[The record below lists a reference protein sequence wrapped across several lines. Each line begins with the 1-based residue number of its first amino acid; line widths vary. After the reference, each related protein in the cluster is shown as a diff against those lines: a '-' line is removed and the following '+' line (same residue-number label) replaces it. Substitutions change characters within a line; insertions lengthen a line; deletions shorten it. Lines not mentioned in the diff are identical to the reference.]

1 MCRFFEFF
9 KYYVIFIYLF
19 SSSCFYVP
27 CWLSQFCKLKENQ
40 NKYYIIFR
48 KFNTNQIAFHMTC
61 QRHNSS
67 NCSNCVKI
75 NIITYISI
83 QAKLKKQHVHCTYQ
97 KTMVACQ
104 CKNSLHLRKHCITLM
119 SQSNPEYIDTYS
131 HAMMHLI
138 SRCTYTSYRIENH
151 IDFASMIRLQANLD
165 LENRIFHS

>member
-104 CKNSLHLRKHCITLM
+104 CKNSLHLHKLCVTLK
-119 SQSNPEYIDTYS
+119 SVRGGGGVFLASPEFGVS
-131 HAMMHLI
+131 EK
-138 SRCTYTSYRIENH
+138 RIERE
-151 IDFASMIRLQANLD
+151 ICKQSSKGQQISKVSLLV
-165 LENRIFHS
+165 LI